1 MFKLEDI
8 ERRKGTYKTVYIE
21 EFGFFMVKFED
32 ALFVAYSGE
41 ELYSVSLFTKRK
53 NRFLPEYLESVAKC
67 FGCDTFKIADFMNN
81 HAILQYL
88 AMVTQDNSDPGV
100 YDMVKQLG
108 WITQQNSDINQKKNS
123 SAQ

>member
-1 MFKLEDI
+1 
-8 ERRKGTYKTVYIE
+8 
-21 EFGFFMVKFED
+21 
-32 ALFVAYSGE
+32 
-41 ELYSVSLFTKRK
+41 
-53 NRFLPEYLESVAKC
+53 
-67 FGCDTFKIADFMNN
+67 MNN